1 MSDIA
6 DKEQRLGVESGSI
19 RIDGRSGKIVSLD
32 LKKPILPGDGL
43 GNHLLWSVNTA
54 ADTADA
60 AAAAAE
66 GARGI
71 PLDREELGRL
81 GVEAVKVRCI
91 LCF

>member
-54 ADTADA
+54 ADTANDGDA
-60 AAAAAE
+60 AVE
-66 GARGI
+66 GGRGM
-71 PLDREELGRL
+71 PLDRDEWGRL
-81 GVEAVKVRCI
+81 GVEAVKV
-91 LCF
+91 